1 MVTTEKLM
9 TAEEFLHVPEPADGG
24 SWELVEGRVVTMP
37 PVSGGY
43 GRRASRIDHAL
54 RTFVDQHSLGEV
66 LVEAGY
72 VFARDPDSVR
82 GPDVSFVANDRIPE
96 GGIPDEGWV
105 PCIPTLAVEV
115 VSPDDLDREVQ
126 RKVDLYL
133 GDGVARIWVV
143 RPKNSTVTVHR
154 AGGEAHVY
162 GANESLRNDDAGFAV
177 DGFELPLRSLFG

>member
-1 MVTTEKLM
+1 M
-9 TAEEFLHVPEPADGG
+9 TAEEFLHEPEPPDGG
-24 SWELVEGRVVTMP
+24 RWELVEGRVVTMP
-37 PVSGGY
+37 PVSGGH
-43 GRRASRIDHAL
+43 GRRASRIDRL
-54 RTFVDQHSLGEV
+54 LGTFVEQHALGEV

-72 VFARDPDSVR
+72 VFARNPDSVR

-133 GDGVARIWVV
+133 AAGVARVWVV
-143 RPKNSTVTVHR
+143 RPKNRTITVCR
-154 AGGEAHVY
+154 PGGDAHVF
-162 GANESLRNDDAGFAV
+162 GRDESLGSDDAGFAV
-177 DGFELPLRSLFG
+177 EGFQLPLRQIFD